1 MATVESNKEPAIIFQ
16 NFALDQ
22 AESSQFHS
30 KEELVKDLTDERN
43 KSTNANYKLMQEIRR
58 KIPVEN
64 SLLAVRETN
73 NNVLRIAIDGR
84 EHISQIRIQMDKI
97 GLPDKISFHKQAS
110 EILYFD
116 LLKSYMNKNN
126 LEAKVIKLEEQIKR
140 EKTTSKGCKTQV
152 KKLEID
158 LVNLGSK
165 PNEKN
170 SNKKLIEEKDKLIE
184 SIQNNLEGSATD
196 HPQTEDIMVNQA
208 KNEELKKEI

>member
-1 MATVESNKEPAIIFQ
+1 M
-16 NFALDQ
+16 
-22 AESSQFHS
+22 
-30 KEELVKDLTDERN
+30 
-43 KSTNANYKLMQEIRR
+43 
-58 KIPVEN
+58 EN

-208 KNEELKKEI
+208 KNEELKKENLELKAKLIQVTKEKEELLNKSVVEVPPSTSQPVDTNELTRPLAQVSLKEKEISQLL